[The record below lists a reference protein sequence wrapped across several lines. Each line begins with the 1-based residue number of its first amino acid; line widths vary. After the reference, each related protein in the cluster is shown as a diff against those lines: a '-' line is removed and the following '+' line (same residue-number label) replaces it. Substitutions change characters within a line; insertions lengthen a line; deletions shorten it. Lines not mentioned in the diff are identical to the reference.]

1 MGRKKKTQDWTSL
14 TQEDVVDRCAQ
25 KKFNDR
31 QQRAK
36 SSMDMRT
43 KNHDIFSKISHM
55 QNIYPL
61 SGNEW
66 SEGST
71 QAIKRKIRA
80 QTIQRVPDG
89 EIVTQFDK
97 NSIEQIEIEFIF
109 KHKILTSEY
118 DGKDMLKNIWR
129 AFNYSYDYGF
139 ACVRSGFEK
148 DLDGRITA
156 LKTNMSEV
164 NRLKTDILNLIND
177 EILAL
182 DTSDIG
188 IPLGS
193 LFLPELFSGKGPA
206 IPVRILS
213 IRNSDA
219 TFSSK
224 FSQAGINQT
233 LHQLTMIVSADVAV
247 LVLGQTSSFT
257 VNSEVVVAETVIVGD
272 VPSTFLQTGGN
283 YESKR

>member
-1 MGRKKKTQDWTSL
+1 MG
-14 TQEDVVDRCAQ
+14 V
-25 KKFNDR
+25 
-31 QQRAK
+31 
-36 SSMDMRT
+36 
-43 KNHDIFSKISHM
+43 
-55 QNIYPL
+55 
-61 SGNEW
+61 G
-66 SEGST
+66 
-71 QAIKRKIRA
+71 RKIRRLLHLLLVILVAVCLGFLMLRSRYRDVIRDLAETQVKNTTSDLTNDAIAKQIA
-80 QTIQRVPDG
+80 QGIIQYDR
-89 EIVTQFDK
+89 IV
-97 NSIEQIEIEFIF
+97 
-109 KHKILTSEY
+109 Y
-118 DGKDMLKNIWR
+118 
-129 AFNYSYDYGF
+129 
-139 ACVRSGFEK
+139 FEK

-219 TFSSK
+219 TFVSK

-233 LHQLTMIVSADVAV
+233 LHQLTMVVSVDVAV

>member
-1 MGRKKKTQDWTSL
+1 MGRKIRRLLHLLLVILVAVFLGFLMLRSRYRDVIRDLAETQVKNTTSDL
-14 TQEDVVDRCAQ
+14 TNDAIAKQIAEGIIQYDR
-25 KKFNDR
+25 
-31 QQRAK
+31 
-36 SSMDMRT
+36 
-43 KNHDIFSKISHM
+43 
-55 QNIYPL
+55 
-61 SGNEW
+61 
-66 SEGST
+66 
-71 QAIKRKIRA
+71 
-80 QTIQRVPDG
+80 
-89 EIVTQFDK
+89 IV
-97 NSIEQIEIEFIF
+97 
-109 KHKILTSEY
+109 Y
-118 DGKDMLKNIWR
+118 
-129 AFNYSYDYGF
+129 
-139 ACVRSGFEK
+139 FEK

-219 TFSSK
+219 TFASK

-233 LHQLTMIVSADVAV
+233 LHQLTMVVSVDVAV

-257 VNSEVVVAETVIVGD
+257 MNSEVVVAETVIVGE

>member
-1 MGRKKKTQDWTSL
+1 MSCSGGMGVR
-14 TQEDVVDRCAQ
+14 
-25 KKFNDR
+25 
-31 QQRAK
+31 
-36 SSMDMRT
+36 
-43 KNHDIFSKISHM
+43 
-55 QNIYPL
+55 
-61 SGNEW
+61 
-66 SEGST
+66 
-71 QAIKRKIRA
+71 RKIRKLLHLMLVVLIA
-80 QTIQRVPDG
+80 SSLGFLMLRSRYRDVIRDLAETQVKNTTSDLTNDAIAKQIAEGVIQYDR
-89 EIVTQFDK
+89 IV
-97 NSIEQIEIEFIF
+97 
-109 KHKILTSEY
+109 Y
-118 DGKDMLKNIWR
+118 
-129 AFNYSYDYGF
+129 
-139 ACVRSGFEK
+139 FEK

-156 LKTNMSEV
+156 LKTNMSEI

-206 IPVRILS
+206 IPVHILS

-219 TFSSK
+219 VFASN

-233 LHQLTMIVSADVAV
+233 LHQLTMLVSVDVAV